1 MSYFIGKFLD
11 KFREINSATLTGAID
26 VIVVEQPD
34 GTFTCSPFHVRFG
47 KMGVLRSKEKIVE
60 IEINGN
66 PANVHMKLG
75 DSGEAFFVQP
85 VNIDEDG
92 HIPPHLTCSP
102 IPLDGHFN
110 GSFGNMNRSLLVE
123 PKVKKSIEFLRK
135 PPIDEVKSNSS
146 EKSDENVYVFDQKQN
161 ENVEQNEEEVASII
175 EKSESAKDLK
185 KDDEDES
192 ENKNESSETDNED
205 LRRSESNLTMPK
217 TFSAETITENVEL
230 VRKISAANAEFR
242 PIELDTNE
250 TVTEDKPLVHSGSK
264 RRRKKRGSSKKK
276 ANSNVS
282 KRPSSLE
289 LKIEEKVPMVPVAI
303 APEDPELANV
313 KYSAVESDLHFFSD
327 TEVTAGHSE
336 SHRPRP
342 PSVEL
347 SSVLSDSEVE
357 MNRGTTSAKPHQQ
370 QSWNWG
376 ELPSPPPHRG
386 TDAEQNQQEAAVKRS
401 LLASLMGFMK
411 RTKHMR
417 HSPQSEGVYLS
428 DLNVDDLEPHIA
440 ELYFGNNYK
449 QLEAAA
455 QKAEASAQRGG
466 SISSGES
473 GRGASISGS
482 PNSVPGSPGGVVLPM
497 GEVTLS
503 LCGKLGTPEG
513 PTDEEFAQ
521 NVVNYESLSS
531 DPNILEDPNLVVRI
545 EGKYYSW
552 RAASPIILS
561 WVAYQKPLP
570 KEVVE
575 KITPPQETPEQLP
588 ERKRTRSY
596 SSWFSW
602 KRGGSETNAEKT
614 NLDVSDSKKD
624 ISSSSIQD
632 DSLLATMAEILYQ
645 IPEIADQ
652 AVSSDSDEDMIR
664 NRNGIHTS
672 ANHKKTL
679 RLTSE
684 QIAGLELRTG
694 MNEVEFSVT
703 TAYQG
708 TTRCKCYLF
717 KWRWNDKIV
726 ISDIDGTITKSDVLG
741 HVLPIMGKDWAQN
754 GVTRLFTK
762 IKDNGYKLLYLSA
775 RAIGQS
781 RVTREYLQSVKQ
793 EDLSLPEGPMLLNP
807 TSLLNAFHT
816 EVIEKKPQEFK
827 ISCLRDIMA
836 LFPTNMQPF
845 YAGYGN
851 KVNDVW
857 SYQAVGIPLSRIFT
871 INSKGEVKHEMT
883 QTFQSTYSN
892 MSYLVDQMFPSS
904 LEGTSSED
912 FSQFV
917 YWREPISETL
927 REDNV

>member
-11 KFREINSATLTGAID
+11 KFREINTATLTGAID

-66 PANVHMKLG
+66 PANIHMKLG

-85 VNIDEDG
+85 VDLDEDG
-92 HIPPHLTCSP
+92 IIPPHLTCSP
-102 IPLDGHFN
+102 IPLDDHYMESIRN
-110 GSFGNMNRSLLVE
+110 VNHNLLLE
-123 PKVKKSIEFLRK
+123 PKAKKSIEFLRK
-135 PPIDEVKSNSS
+135 PPIDEIKSVGSG
-146 EKSDENVYVFDQKQN
+146 KSDENIYVFDQAHQSTSN
-161 ENVEQNEEEVASII
+161 ENIEQNEKEVAVIT
-175 EKSESAKDLK
+175 ELSESEREVK
-185 KDDEDES
+185 KDEEDES
-192 ENKNESSETDNED
+192 ENKNESSETDNEE
-205 LRRSESNLTMPK
+205 LRRSESHIALPK
-217 TFSAETITENVEL
+217 TFSAETITENVEM
-230 VRKISAANAEFR
+230 VRKISAATAEFR
-242 PIELDTNE
+242 PIEVETNE
-250 TVTEDKPLVHSGSK
+250 APKTEDKPLVHSNSK
-264 RRRKKRGSSKKK
+264 RRRKKRASAKKK
-276 ANSNVS
+276 SSVT
-282 KRPSSLE
+282 KRPASLE
-289 LKIEEKVPMVPVAI
+289 LKVEEEAKTLPDVSQ
-303 APEDPELANV
+303 EDPELANV
-313 KYSAVESDLHFFSD
+313 KYSAMESDLHFFSD

-336 SHRPRP
+336 TLRPRP

-347 SSVLSDSEVE
+347 ASVLSDSEVE
-357 MNRGTTSAKPHQQ
+357 MKRGIASKPHQ

-376 ELPSPPPHRG
+376 ELPSPPPLNFRG
-386 TDAEQNQQEAAVKRS
+386 TDADSNQQEAAVKRS

-417 HSPQSEGVYLS
+417 HSPQSEGIYLS
-428 DLNVDDLEPHIA
+428 DLDVNALEPHIA
-440 ELYFGNNYK
+440 QLYFGSNYK
-449 QLEAAA
+449 QLEGAPHSD
-455 QKAEASAQRGG
+455 ASGQRGG
-466 SISSGES
+466 STSSGES

-482 PNSVPGSPGGVVLPM
+482 PNSVPGSPAGPVLPM
-497 GEVTLS
+497 GEVVLS

-513 PTDEEFAQ
+513 PSDEEFAQ
-521 NVVNYESLSS
+521 HVLSYETLSS
-531 DPNILEDPNLVVRI
+531 DPGILDNPDLVVRI

-575 KITPPQETPEQLP
+575 KITPPQETPELP

-602 KRGGSETNAEKT
+602 KRGGTETSPEKA

-624 ISSSSIQD
+624 ISNSSIQE
-632 DSLLATMAEILYQ
+632 DSILATMAEILNQ
-645 IPEIADQ
+645 IPEITDQ

-664 NRNGIHTS
+664 NKRGLN

-684 QIAGLELRTG
+684 QIAGLELRSG

-762 IKDNGYKLLYLSA
+762 IKENGYKLLYLSA

-793 EDLSLPEGPMLLNP
+793 EDLTLPEGPMLLNP

-836 LFPTNMQPF
+836 LFPPNTQPF

-871 INSKGEVKHEMT
+871 INSRGEVKHEMT

-917 YWREPISETL
+917 YWREPICETL
-927 REDNV
+927 PEDTI

>member
-1 MSYFIGKFLD
+1 MSYLIGKFLD

-47 KMGVLRSKEKIVE
+47 KIGVLRSKEKIVD

-66 PANVHMKLG
+66 PANIQMKLQ

-85 VNIDEDG
+85 VDDDEDG
-92 HIPPHLTCSP
+92 IIPPHLTCSP
-102 IPLDGHFN
+102 IPIDDSHMESIRNIKETHLF
-110 GSFGNMNRSLLVE
+110 E
-123 PKVKKSIEFLRK
+123 PKAKKSIEFLRK
-135 PPIDEVKSNSS
+135 PPIDEIKSEGSGR
-146 EKSDENVYVFDQKQN
+146 SDENIYIFDKVQSSTSNTNTEDTNK
-161 ENVEQNEEEVASII
+161 EVAAIIESCGVEKEAKKEEE
-175 EKSESAKDLK
+175 E
-185 KDDEDES
+185 ES
-192 ENKNESSETDNED
+192 ENKNESSETDNEEIK
-205 LRRSESNLTMPK
+205 RAESNMPK

-230 VRKISAANAEFR
+230 VRKISAVTNEFR
-242 PIELDTNE
+242 PIEVDATK
-250 TVTEDKPLVHSGSK
+250 TEEKPLTHSNSK
-264 RRRKKRGSSKKK
+264 RRRKKRGSAKKK
-276 ANSNVS
+276 ASVT
-282 KRPSSLE
+282 KRPASLE
-289 LKIEEKVPMVPVAI
+289 LNITPSTLQTKALPD
-303 APEDPELANV
+303 EDPELANV
-313 KYSAVESDLHFFSD
+313 KYSALEPDLHFFSD
-327 TEVTAGHSE
+327 TEVTSGHSE

-347 SSVLSDSEVE
+347 ASVLSDSEVE
-357 MNRGTTSAKPHQQ
+357 MKRATTSKPHQ

-376 ELPSPPPHRG
+376 ELPSPPPRG
-386 TDAEQNQQEAAVKRS
+386 TETEEKQQEAAVKRS

-417 HSPQSEGVYLS
+417 NSPQSEGMYLS
-428 DLNVDDLEPHIA
+428 DLNVDELEPHIA
-440 ELYFGNNYK
+440 QLYFGNN
-449 QLEAAA
+449 QRQPEAATHS
-455 QKAEASAQRGG
+455 ETSAQRGG
-466 SISSGES
+466 SVSSGES
-473 GRGASISGS
+473 GRGASVSGS
-482 PNSVPGSPGGVVLPM
+482 PNSVPGSPAEPASPM
-497 GEVTLS
+497 GEVILS
-503 LCGKLGTPEG
+503 LCGKLSTPEG
-513 PTDEEFAQ
+513 PTPEEFAQ
-521 NVVNYESLSS
+521 HTLPYEILAS
-531 DPNILEDPNLVVRI
+531 DANILDNPDLVVRI

-552 RAASPIILS
+552 KAASPIILS

-575 KITPPQETPEQLP
+575 KVTPQELP

-602 KRGGSETNAEKT
+602 KRGGTETSPDKR
-614 NLDVSDSKKD
+614 NLDGSDSKTD
-624 ISSSSIQD
+624 ISNNSIQD
-632 DSLLATMAEILYQ
+632 DSLLATMAEILHQ
-645 IPEIADQ
+645 IPEMADQ
-652 AVSSDSDEDMIR
+652 ALSSDSDEDLLR
-664 NRNGIHTS
+664 NRQGPSS

-684 QIAGLELRTG
+684 QIAGLELRSG
-694 MNEVEFSVT
+694 INEVEFSVT

-717 KWRWNDKIV
+717 LWRWNDKIV

-741 HVLPIMGKDWAQN
+741 HVMPIMGNDWAQC

-762 IKDNGYKLLYLSA
+762 IKENGYKLLYLSA

-793 EDLSLPEGPMLLNP
+793 EDLTLPEGPMLLNP

-836 LFPTNMQPF
+836 LFPANMQPF

-871 INSKGEVKHEMT
+871 INSRGEVKHEMT

-904 LEGTSSED
+904 LQGTSSED

-927 REDNV
+927 SGDHHI

>member
-1 MSYFIGKFLD
+1 MSYLIGKFLD

-34 GTFTCSPFHVRFG
+34 GSFTCSPFHVRFG

-66 PANVHMKLG
+66 PANIHMKLG

-85 VNIDEDG
+85 VDLDEDG
-92 HIPPHLTCSP
+92 IIPPHLTCSP
-102 IPLDGHFN
+102 IPLDDHYMESVRN
-110 GSFGNMNRSLLVE
+110 VNNSLLVE
-123 PKVKKSIEFLRK
+123 PKAKKSIEFLYTTN
-135 PPIDEVKSNSS
+135 ETKSTAS
-146 EKSDENVYVFDQKQN
+146 ERSDEIVDELDPAKKSVSR
-161 ENVEQNEEEVASII
+161 EEVEQNEKEVAAIT
-175 EKSESAKDLK
+175 EKCESEK
-185 KDDEDES
+185 KDDDDES
-192 ENKNESSETDNED
+192 ENKNESSETDNEEM
-205 LRRSESNLTMPK
+205 RRSESHASMPK

-230 VRKISAANAEFR
+230 VRTLTAANAEFR
-242 PIELDTNE
+242 PIGSEE
-250 TVTEDKPLVHSGSK
+250 TKTEDKPLTHSNSK
-264 RRRKKRGSSKKK
+264 RRRKKRGSAKKK
-276 ANSNVS
+276 TSVT

-289 LKIEEKVPMVPVAI
+289 LKLEEPAATSSVAVE
-303 APEDPELANV
+303 PEDPELANV
-313 KYSAVESDLHFFSD
+313 KYSAVETDLHFFSD
-327 TEVTAGHSE
+327 TEVTIEHSE

-347 SSVLSDSEVE
+347 SSVLSDSEIEVK
-357 MNRGTTSAKPHQQ
+357 RGSASKSHQ

-376 ELPSPPPHRG
+376 ELPSPPPLNYRSA
-386 TDAEQNQQEAAVKRS
+386 DADSNQQDAAVKRS

-417 HSPQSEGVYLS
+417 HSPQSEGIYLS

-440 ELYFGNNYK
+440 QLYFGNNYK

-455 QKAEASAQRGG
+455 QNEASGQRGG
-466 SISSGES
+466 SVSSGES

-482 PNSVPGSPGGVVLPM
+482 PNSVPGSPGGAVLPM
-497 GEVTLS
+497 GEVVLS
-503 LCGKLGTPEG
+503 LCGKLNTPEG
-513 PTDEEFAQ
+513 PSEEEFTQ
-521 NVVNYESLSS
+521 HMLSYETLSS
-531 DPNILEDPNLVVRI
+531 DPNILDNPDLVVRI

-552 RAASPIILS
+552 RSASPIILS

-575 KITPPQETPEQLP
+575 KMTPIETPELPQLP

-602 KRGGSETNAEKT
+602 KRGGTETSPEKAT
-614 NLDVSDSKKD
+614 LDVSDGKKD
-624 ISSSSIQD
+624 ISNSSIQD

-645 IPEIADQ
+645 IPEITDQ
-652 AVSSDSDEDMIR
+652 AVSSDSDEDLIR
-664 NRNGIHTS
+664 NRRGPSIS

-684 QIAGLELRTG
+684 QIAGLDLKSG
-694 MNEVEFSVT
+694 QNEVEFSVT

-741 HVLPIMGKDWAQN
+741 HVLPIMGKDWAQI

-762 IKDNGYKLLYLSA
+762 IKENGYKLLYLSA

-836 LFPTNMQPF
+836 LFPPKTNPF

-892 MSYLVDQMFPSS
+892 MSYLVDQMFPSH
-904 LEGTSSED
+904 LEEVPSED

-917 YWREPISETL
+917 YWREPIAENLTEET
-927 REDNV
+927 V

>member
-1 MSYFIGKFLD
+1 MSYFFGKFLD
-11 KFREINSATLTGAID
+11 KFREINTATLTGAID

-34 GTFTCSPFHVRFG
+34 GTFNCSPFHVRFG
-47 KMGVLRSKEKIVE
+47 KMGVLRSKEKVVE

-66 PANVHMKLG
+66 PANIQMKLG
-75 DSGEAFFVQP
+75 DCGEAFFVQP
-85 VNIDEDG
+85 VDVDEDG
-92 HIPPHLTCSP
+92 IIPPHLTCSP
-102 IPLDGHFN
+102 IPLDDHHMA
-110 GSFGNMNRSLLVE
+110 SVRNMNQTHLFE
-123 PKVKKSIEFLRK
+123 PKAKKSIEFLRK
-135 PPIDEVKSNSS
+135 PPIDEIKSEGSGM
-146 EKSDENVYVFDQKQN
+146 SDENIYVFDKSQPSTSN
-161 ENVEQNEEEVASII
+161 DNIEQTEKEVAVINDICDSEKDVKKEEE
-175 EKSESAKDLK
+175 E
-185 KDDEDES
+185 ES
-192 ENKNESSETDNED
+192 ENKNESSETDNEE
-205 LRRSESNLTMPK
+205 LKRSESNIALPK
-217 TFSAETITENVEL
+217 TFSAETITEHVEL
-230 VRKISAANAEFR
+230 VRKISAVTNEFR
-242 PIELDTNE
+242 PIE
-250 TVTEDKPLVHSGSK
+250 VGEDAKSEEKPLTHSNSK
-264 RRRKKRGSSKKK
+264 RRRKKRGSAKKK
-276 ANSNVS
+276 MSVT
-282 KRPSSLE
+282 KRPASLE
-289 LKIEEKVPMVPVAI
+289 LKLEKPSTSETKEF
-303 APEDPELANV
+303 PEDPELANV
-313 KYSAVESDLHFFSD
+313 KYSAVEPDLHFFSD
-327 TEVTAGHSE
+327 TEVTTGHSE

-347 SSVLSDSEVE
+347 ASVLSDSEVE
-357 MNRGTTSAKPHQQ
+357 MKRATTSKPHQ

-376 ELPSPPPHRG
+376 ELPSPPPLNYRG
-386 TDAEQNQQEAAVKRS
+386 TDAEANQQEAEAKRS

-417 HSPQSEGVYLS
+417 NSPQSEGIYLS

-440 ELYFGNNYK
+440 QLYFGNSYK
-449 QLEAAA
+449 QLEAAVHN
-455 QKAEASAQRGG
+455 ETSVLRGG
-466 SISSGES
+466 SVSSGES

-482 PNSVPGSPGGVVLPM
+482 PNSVPGSPAGPTLPM
-497 GEVTLS
+497 GEVILS
-503 LCGKLGTPEG
+503 VCGKLGTPEG
-513 PTDEEFAQ
+513 PTPEEFAQ
-521 NVVNYESLSS
+521 HTLTYETLSS
-531 DPNILEDPNLVVRI
+531 DPNILDNPDLVVRI

-575 KITPPQETPEQLP
+575 KMTPQDATPEMP

-602 KRGGSETNAEKT
+602 KRGGTETSPEKT
-614 NLDVSDSKKD
+614 NLDGSDSKKD
-624 ISSSSIQD
+624 ISNSSMQD
-632 DSLLATMAEILYQ
+632 DSLLATMAEIIYQ
-645 IPEIADQ
+645 IPEITDQ
-652 AVSSDSDEDMIR
+652 AVSSDSDEDMLR
-664 NRNGIHTS
+664 NRRGHCN

-684 QIAGLELRTG
+684 QIAGLDLRSG
-694 MNEVEFSVT
+694 INEVEFSVT

-717 KWRWNDKIV
+717 LWRWNDKIV

-762 IKDNGYKLLYLSA
+762 IKENGYKLLYLSA

-793 EDLSLPEGPMLLNP
+793 EDLTLPEGPMLLNP

-836 LFPTNMQPF
+836 LFPANTQPF

-871 INSKGEVKHEMT
+871 INSRGEVKHEMT

-904 LEGTSSED
+904 LQGTSSED

-917 YWREPISETL
+917 YWRQPISETL
-927 REDNV
+927 PEDSI

>member
-1 MSYFIGKFLD
+1 MSYLIGKFLD
-11 KFREINSATLTGAID
+11 KFREINTATLTGAID
-26 VIVVEQPD
+26 VIIVEQPD
-34 GTFTCSPFHVRFG
+34 GTFSCSPFHVRFG

-66 PANVHMKLG
+66 PVNIHMKLG

-85 VNIDEDG
+85 VDLDEDG
-92 HIPPHLTCSP
+92 IIPPHLTCSP
-102 IPLDGHFN
+102 IPMDDHPMESVRALNQPHLF
-110 GSFGNMNRSLLVE
+110 E
-123 PKVKKSIEFLRK
+123 PKAKKSIEFLRN
-135 PPIDEVKSNSS
+135 PPIHEIESVGSS
-146 EKSDENVYVFDQKQN
+146 GKSDENIYVFDKAQPSMSS
-161 ENVEQNEEEVASII
+161 ENIEEREEEVAVIT
-175 EKSESAKDLK
+175 EKCESEKEVK
-185 KDDEDES
+185 KDEEDES
-192 ENKNESSETDNED
+192 EAKNESSETDNED
-205 LRRSESNLTMPK
+205 VRKSESSIALPK
-217 TFSAETITENVEL
+217 TFSAETITENVEF
-230 VRKISAANAEFR
+230 VRKISAVTNEFR
-242 PIELDTNE
+242 PIELETGEDTK
-250 TVTEDKPLVHSGSK
+250 TEDKPLTHSNSK
-264 RRRKKRGSSKKK
+264 RRRKKRGSAKKK
-276 ANSNVS
+276 ASVV
-282 KRPSSLE
+282 KRPASLE
-289 LKIEEKVPMVPVAI
+289 LKQEDI
-303 APEDPELANV
+303 AAPESKEPPEDPELANV
-313 KYSAVESDLHFFSD
+313 KYSAMETDIHFFSD
-327 TEVTAGHSE
+327 TEVTSGPSD

-347 SSVLSDSEVE
+347 ASVLSDSEVE
-357 MNRGTTSAKPHQQ
+357 MKRTTTTKPHQ

-376 ELPSPPPHRG
+376 ELPSPPPLNYRS
-386 TDAEQNQQEAAVKRS
+386 AEADSNQQEAAVKRS

-417 HSPQSEGVYLS
+417 NSPQSEGIYLS

-440 ELYFGNNYK
+440 QLYFGNNYK
-449 QLEAAA
+449 QLEAAV
-455 QKAEASAQRGG
+455 QNDASGQRGG
-466 SISSGES
+466 SVSSGES
-473 GRGASISGS
+473 GRGPSISGS
-482 PNSVPGSPGGVVLPM
+482 PNSEPGSPAGPVLPM
-497 GEVTLS
+497 GEVALS
-503 LCGKLGTPEG
+503 LCGKLGTPDG
-513 PTDEEFAQ
+513 PSAEEFAQ
-521 NVVNYESLSS
+521 HTLPYETLAT
-531 DPNILEDPNLVVRI
+531 DPNILDNPDLVVRI

-552 RAASPIILS
+552 KAASPIILS

-575 KITPPQETPEQLP
+575 KMTPQETPELP

-602 KRGGSETNAEKT
+602 KRGGAETSPEK
-614 NLDVSDSKKD
+614 NLDASENKKD
-624 ISSSSIQD
+624 ISSSSMQD
-632 DSLLATMAEILYQ
+632 DSLLATMAEILNQ
-645 IPEIADQ
+645 IPEITDQ
-652 AVSSDSDEDMIR
+652 AVSSDSDEDLIR
-664 NRNGIHTS
+664 NRRRHSN

-684 QIAGLELRTG
+684 QIAGLNLRSG

-717 KWRWNDKIV
+717 LWRWNDKIV

-754 GVTRLFTK
+754 GVARLFTK
-762 IKDNGYKLLYLSA
+762 IKENGYKLLYLSA

-793 EDLSLPEGPMLLNP
+793 EDLTLPEGPMLLNP

-836 LFPTNMQPF
+836 LFPANTQPF

-871 INSKGEVKHEMT
+871 INSRGEVKHEMT

-904 LEGTSSED
+904 LQGTSSED

-917 YWREPISETL
+917 YWREPIPETL
-927 REDNV
+927 SDEAI